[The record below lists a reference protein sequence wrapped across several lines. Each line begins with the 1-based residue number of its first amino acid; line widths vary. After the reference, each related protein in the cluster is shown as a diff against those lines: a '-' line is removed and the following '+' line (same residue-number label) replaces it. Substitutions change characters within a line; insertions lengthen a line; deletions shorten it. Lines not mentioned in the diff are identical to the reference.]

1 MSRPGP
7 ERGGSESGYALV
19 ALVVTVTVMMV
30 MLTAA
35 VPSWRYLMKD
45 SREEELLF
53 RGKQIADAIQRY
65 QKKNANAV
73 PPSLDVLVK
82 GKYLR
87 KAYKD
92 PMTKDGKW
100 RFIRQGE
107 VTAGGQPATPPGGV
121 APGGRS
127 GTTPTTTQ
135 PARPGGGTGAGGSG
149 GTIGGTVG
157 AIYGVASTS
166 TEASLRIVNGRSK
179 YSEWLFVPGQ
189 PLIVGQQQSVPGV
202 VNPGGLPGTTPSSTP
217 AAPPLPR

>member
-1 MSRPGP
+1 
-7 ERGGSESGYALV
+7 
-19 ALVVTVTVMMV
+19 MMV

-45 SREEELLF
+45 TREEELLF

-107 VTAGGQPATPPGGV
+107 LTAAGQPAT
-121 APGGRS
+121 APGGTRTRGPTS
-127 GTTPTTTQ
+127 GPTTTTTTR
-135 PARPGGGTGAGGSG
+135 PAGPRGGGVNRGPGGQSFPE
-149 GTIGGTVG
+149 
-157 AIYGVASTS
+157 TS
-166 TEASLRIVNGRSK
+166 PLGRSVCPGDR
-179 YSEWLFVPGQ
+179 SRGGPRSPGWLLAAARHRAVP
-189 PLIVGQQQSVPGV
+189 
-202 VNPGGLPGTTPSSTP
+202 
-217 AAPPLPR
+217 